1 MTPASTT
8 TMRWFP
14 FARAPTRSTS
24 STATMEKAK
33 AEAETPNAA
42 APRRMAMAAPNAA
55 PCEAPRMSGETSGFW
70 NVPWNAAPA
79 AARSAYHEAEQD
91 AWQAHVEEERRLLV
105 GPECVERE
113 EARGQHAQRLVRGDG
128 IAPEHER
135 SHDGRDDE
143 DDEPDDDEP
152 GVTRRRA
159 RRRATRAAPGSPC
172 PVRSAGRAPPGPAG
186 RGGWPARPALA
197 WRRGRWRVWPMP
209 LRRRGVAGT
218 PAAAP
223 TAAEACVAGASTR

>member
-79 AARSAYHEAEQD
+79 AARLQ
-91 AWQAHVEEERRLLV
+91 
-105 GPECVERE
+105 P
-113 EARGQHAQRLVRGDG
+113 
-128 IAPEHER
+128 
-135 SHDGRDDE
+135 
-143 DDEPDDDEP
+143 
-152 GVTRRRA
+152 TM
-159 RRRATRAAPGSPC
+159 
-172 PVRSAGRAPPGPAG
+172 
-186 RGGWPARPALA
+186 RPS
-197 WRRGRWRVWPMP
+197 RMRGRRTLKKSVACWSVQNASRGKRREASMP
-209 LRRRGVAGT
+209 S
-218 PAAAP
+218 
-223 TAAEACVAGASTR
+223 ASSGEMG

>member
-42 APRRMAMAAPNAA
+42 APEKDGDGRAERRALRGAQDVGRDERVLERALERCARRGKAA
-55 PCEAPRMSGETSGFW
+55 
-70 NVPWNAAPA
+70 
-79 AARSAYHEAEQD
+79 AYHEAEQD

-113 EARGQHAQRLVRGDG
+113 EARDQHAQRLVRGDG

-159 RRRATRAAPGSPC
+159 RRRATRA
-172 PVRSAGRAPPGPAG
+172 RRAALARCAL
-186 RGGWPARPALA
+186 RGGR
-197 WRRGRWRVWPMP
+197 RRGRLAVGAG
-209 LRRRGVAGT
+209 RRGRRLRGGGGGG
-218 PAAAP
+218 
-223 TAAEACVAGASTR
+223 ACGRCLCGGRRCRHP